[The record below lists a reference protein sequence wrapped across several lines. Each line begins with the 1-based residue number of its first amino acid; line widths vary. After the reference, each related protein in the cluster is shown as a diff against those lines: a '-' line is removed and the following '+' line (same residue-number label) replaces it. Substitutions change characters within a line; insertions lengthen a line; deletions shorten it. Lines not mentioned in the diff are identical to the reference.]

1 MESKPI
7 GTIFALGITFHWRA
21 EHLIFYVGASYCITG
36 QLADTLGLLNQAH
49 DLSDAARG
57 LGFPSVVATPYQFP
71 SEGMHPGYG
80 AHSGWCAIQVVVH
93 F

>member
-1 MESKPI
+1 MLSFVPFVGMPI
-7 GTIFALGITFHWRA
+7 APCYLF
-21 EHLIFYVGASYCITG
+21 ITG